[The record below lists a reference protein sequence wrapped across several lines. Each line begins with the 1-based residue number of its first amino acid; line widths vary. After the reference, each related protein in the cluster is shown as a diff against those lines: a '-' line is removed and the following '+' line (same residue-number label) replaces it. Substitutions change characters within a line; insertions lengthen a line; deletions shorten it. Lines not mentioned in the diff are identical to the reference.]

1 MIQFIENGLPN
12 GPNVAKLYATI
23 VWNLGLGWRGGESG
37 IGQPLCSTYYRH
49 KMHTFEK
56 KEAISN

>member
-12 GPNVAKLYATI
+12 GPNVAKLCATI
-23 VWNLGLGWRGGESG
+23 ICVEFGFWGGGGGE
-37 IGQPLCSTYYRH
+37 IGKPLCSTYYRH

-56 KEAISN
+56 KEAMSN